1 MGFLKESQP
10 HGHGELKKGRIS
22 SQAASIYTGE
32 WNAGNKHGYG
42 VLDEITKG
50 EKYLGMW
57 QNNQRHGPGMVVTM
71 NGVYYEGNFYQ
82 NKLTVSLSFLFSFIF
97 S

>member
-50 EKYLGMW
+50 LHKLWYTVYTLFL
-57 QNNQRHGPGMVVTM
+57 NNMLKDKCKV
-71 NGVYYEGNFYQ
+71 
-82 NKLTVSLSFLFSFIF
+82 
-97 S
+97 